1 MLVSSKGPVYNEK
14 QKTIGS
20 LKEVIMET
28 KARRIVV
35 ADTDSIGND
44 IDYSIFDELGDVV
57 YYKDKVT
64 EENARERL
72 KGANVLMINKSKI
85 TDKLLDDA
93 PDLELIC
100 EFATGYDNAN
110 IPACNRHNVK
120 VANVV
125 NYSTASVAQHTFA
138 MLFYLI
144 ENLRHYDEFVKSGA
158 YANQE
163 HFCCLDI
170 PFEELDGKT
179 YGIVGMGN
187 IGRKVAQI
195 ATAYGAKVIFYASSG
210 HSDCTDYEQVSFD
223 ELLERSDVISL
234 HCPLSD
240 RTRDLFNKDAF
251 DKMKK
256 TAILINVAR
265 GAVVSEQDLFDAL
278 DQGKIRAA
286 GLDVLNPEPMA
297 KDSPLLKIQDSGKL
311 IVTPHLAWASTEAR
325 TRCVEEVKKNVQAFY
340 SGKPRNIVSE

>member
-1 MLVSSKGPVYNEK
+1 M
-14 QKTIGS
+14 
-20 LKEVIMET
+20 
-28 KARRIVV
+28 RIVV
-35 ADTDSIGND
+35 ADTDSIGSD
-44 IDYSIFDELGDVV
+44 MDYSIYDELGEVV
-57 YYKDKVT
+57 YYEDKVT
-64 EENARERL
+64 EENAKERL
-72 KGANVLMINKSKI
+72 KGAQILMINKSQI

-100 EFATGYDNAN
+100 EFATGFDNAN
-110 IPACNRHNVK
+110 IPACDRHGVK

-138 MLFYLI
+138 MLFYLM
-144 ENLRHYDEFVKSGA
+144 ENLRHYDEFVKRGD
-158 YANQE
+158 YAAQS

-170 PFEELDGKT
+170 PYEELDGKT

-210 HSDCTDYEQVSFD
+210 SSDCTDYEQVSFD
-223 ELLERSDVISL
+223 ELLRRSDVISL

-240 RTRDLFNKDAF
+240 RTRNLFNKDAF

-256 TAILINVAR
+256 NAILINVAR

-278 DQGKIRAA
+278 DQGKIKAA
-286 GLDVLNPEPMA
+286 GLDVLSPEPMA

-325 TRCVEEVKKNVQAFY
+325 TRCLMEVKKNAQAWIN
-340 SGKPRNIVSE
+340 GTPRNLVN

>member
-1 MLVSSKGPVYNEK
+1 MK
-14 QKTIGS
+14 I
-20 LKEVIMET
+20 VI
-28 KARRIVV
+28 
-35 ADTDSIGND
+35 ADRDSVGTDM
-44 IDYSIFDELGDVV
+44 DYSIYDELGEVT
-57 YYKDKVT
+57 YYDDKVT
-64 EENARERL
+64 EDNAKERL
-72 KGANVLMINKSKI
+72 KGANVLVINKSRI

-110 IPACNRHNVK
+110 IPACDRHGVK
-120 VANVV
+120 VANVKG
-125 NYSTASVAQHTFA
+125 YSTASVAQHTFA
-138 MLFYLI
+138 LLFYLM

-158 YANQE
+158 YANQK

-170 PFEELDGKT
+170 PFQELEGKT

-240 RTRDLFNKDAF
+240 RTENLFNSIAF

-256 TAILINVAR
+256 NAILINVAR
-265 GAVVSEQDLFDAL
+265 GAVVNEDDLYEAL
-278 DQGKIRAA
+278 SQGKIHAA
-286 GLDVLNPEPMA
+286 GLDVLNPEPMR
-297 KDSPLLKIQDSGKL
+297 KDSPLLKIQDSGRL
-311 IVTPHLAWASTEAR
+311 FVTPHLAWASTEAR
-325 TRCVEEVKKNVQAFY
+325 VRCLDEVKKNIQAWV
-340 SGKPRNIVSE
+340 SGNPRNIVN

>member
-1 MLVSSKGPVYNEK
+1 MK
-14 QKTIGS
+14 I
-20 LKEVIMET
+20 VI
-28 KARRIVV
+28 
-35 ADTDSIGND
+35 ADKDSVGTDM
-44 IDYSIFDELGDVV
+44 DYSIYDELGEVT
-57 YYKDKVT
+57 YYDDKVT
-64 EENARERL
+64 EENAAERL
-72 KGANVLMINKSKI
+72 KGANVLVINKSQI
-85 TDKLLDDA
+85 TDKLLDAA

-100 EFATGYDNAN
+100 EFATGFDNAN
-110 IPACNRHNVK
+110 IPACNRHGVK

-138 MLFYLI
+138 MLFYLM
-144 ENLRHYDEFVKSGA
+144 ENLRHYDEFVKSGE

-170 PFEELDGKT
+170 PFDELDGKT

-195 ATAYGAKVIFYASSG
+195 ATAYGAHVIFYASSG

-240 RTRDLFNKDAF
+240 KTRDLFDKRAF
-251 DKMKK
+251 EKMKK

-265 GAVVSEQDLFDAL
+265 GAVVVEKDLSDAL
-278 DQGKIRAA
+278 INGEIAAA
-286 GLDVLNPEPMA
+286 GLDVLSPEPMA
-297 KDSPLLKIQDSGKL
+297 KDSTLLKIQDSGKL
-311 IVTPHLAWASTEAR
+311 IVTPHLAWASTQAR
-325 TRCVEEVKKNVQAFY
+325 TRCLDEAKKNIV
-340 SGKPRNIVSE
+340 SWMEGKPRNIVN

>member
-1 MLVSSKGPVYNEK
+1 VTFLLLAIWAREEK
-14 QKTIGS
+14 AMK
-20 LKEVIMET
+20 
-28 KARRIVV
+28 IVV
-35 ADTDSIGND
+35 ADRDSVGTDM
-44 IDYSIFDELGDVV
+44 DYSIYDELGEVT
-57 YYKDKVT
+57 YYDDKVNDD
-64 EENARERL
+64 NAKERL
-72 KGANVLMINKSKI
+72 AGARVLVINKSQI

-110 IPACNRHNVK
+110 IPACDRHGVK

-138 MLFYLI
+138 MLFYLM

-158 YANQE
+158 YANQK

-170 PFEELDGKT
+170 PFDELDGKT

-187 IGRKVAQI
+187 IGKKVAQI
-195 ATAYGAKVIFYASSG
+195 ATAYGANVIFYASSG

-240 RTRDLFNKDAF
+240 RTRDLFNKAAF
-251 DKMKK
+251 EKMKK

-265 GAVVSEQDLFDAL
+265 GAVVVEKDLADAL
-278 DQGKIRAA
+278 IKGEIAAA

-311 IVTPHLAWASTEAR
+311 IVTPHLAWASTQAR
-325 TRCVEEVKKNVQAFY
+325 TRCLDEVKKNIVAWMN
-340 SGKPRNIVSE
+340 GTPRNIVN

>member
-1 MLVSSKGPVYNEK
+1 MK
-14 QKTIGS
+14 I
-20 LKEVIMET
+20 VI
-28 KARRIVV
+28 
-35 ADTDSIGND
+35 ADKDSVGTDM
-44 IDYSIFDELGDVV
+44 DYSIYDELGEVT
-57 YYKDKVT
+57 YYDDKVT
-64 EENARERL
+64 EDNAKERL
-72 KGANVLMINKSKI
+72 AGANILVINKSQI

-100 EFATGYDNAN
+100 EFATGFDNAN
-110 IPACNRHNVK
+110 IPACDRHGVK
-120 VANVV
+120 VANIKG
-125 NYSTASVAQHTFA
+125 YSTPSVAQHTFA
-138 MLFYLI
+138 MLFYLM

-158 YANQE
+158 YANQD

-170 PFEELDGKT
+170 PYCELEGKT

-187 IGRKVAQI
+187 IGKKVAQI
-195 ATAYGAKVIFYASSG
+195 ATAFGAHVIFYASSG

-223 ELLERSDVISL
+223 GLLERSDVISL

-240 RTRDLFNKDAF
+240 RTRDLFDKRAF
-251 DKMKK
+251 DRMKS

-265 GAVVSEQDLFDAL
+265 GAVVTEADLAEAL
-278 DQGKIRAA
+278 TAGKIAAA

-325 TRCVEEVKKNVQAFY
+325 TRCLDEVKKNIQAWVAG
-340 SGKPRNIVSE
+340 SARNIVN

>member
-1 MLVSSKGPVYNEK
+1 MSDIK
-14 QKTIGS
+14 I
-20 LKEVIMET
+20 VI
-28 KARRIVV
+28 
-35 ADTDSIGND
+35 ADKDSVGYD
-44 IDYSIFDELGDVV
+44 MDYSIYEELGDVT
-57 YYKDKVT
+57 YYDDKVT
-64 EENARERL
+64 EENAKERL
-72 KGANVLMINKSKI
+72 AGAKVLVINKSQI

-110 IPACNRHNVK
+110 IPACDRHGVK
-120 VANVV
+120 VANIKG
-125 NYSTASVAQHTFA
+125 YSTPSVAQHTFA
-138 MLFYLI
+138 MLFYLM

-158 YANQE
+158 YANQD

-170 PFEELDGKT
+170 PYSELEGKT

-187 IGRKVAQI
+187 IGKKVAQI
-195 ATAYGAKVIFYASSG
+195 ATAFGAHVIFYASSG

-223 ELLERSDVISL
+223 ELLKRSDVISL

-240 RTRDLFNKDAF
+240 RTRDLFNAAAF

-265 GAVVSEQDLFDAL
+265 GAVVTEKDLADAL
-278 DQGKIRAA
+278 MEGKIAAA

-297 KDSPLLKIQDSGKL
+297 KDSALLQIQDSGKL

-325 TRCVEEVKKNVQAFY
+325 VRCLEEVKLNIQGWL
-340 SGKPRNIVSE
+340 SGQPRNIVN

>member
-1 MLVSSKGPVYNEK
+1 MK
-14 QKTIGS
+14 I
-20 LKEVIMET
+20 VI
-28 KARRIVV
+28 
-35 ADTDSIGND
+35 ADKDSVGTDM
-44 IDYSIFDELGDVV
+44 DYSIYDELGEVT
-57 YYKDKVT
+57 YYDDKVT
-64 EENARERL
+64 EENTAERL
-72 KGANVLMINKSKI
+72 KGANVLVINKSQI
-85 TDKLLDDA
+85 TDKLLDAA

-100 EFATGYDNAN
+100 EFATGFDNAN
-110 IPACNRHNVK
+110 IPACDRHGVK

-138 MLFYLI
+138 MLFYLM
-144 ENLRHYDEFVKSGA
+144 ENLRHYDEFVKSGE

-170 PFEELDGKT
+170 PFDELDGKT

-195 ATAYGAKVIFYASSG
+195 ATAYGAHVIFYASSG

-240 RTRDLFNKDAF
+240 RTRDLFDKRAF
-251 DKMKK
+251 EKMKK

-265 GAVVSEQDLFDAL
+265 GAVVVEKDLSDAL
-278 DQGKIRAA
+278 INGEIAAA
-286 GLDVLNPEPMA
+286 GLDVLSPEPMA
-297 KDSPLLKIQDSGKL
+297 KDSTLLKIQDSGKL
-311 IVTPHLAWASTEAR
+311 IVTPHLAWASTQAR
-325 TRCVEEVKKNVQAFY
+325 TRCLDEVKKNIV
-340 SGKPRNIVSE
+340 SWMEGKPMNIVN

>member
-1 MLVSSKGPVYNEK
+1 M
-14 QKTIGS
+14 
-20 LKEVIMET
+20 
-28 KARRIVV
+28 RIVV
-35 ADTDSIGND
+35 ADTDSIGSD
-44 IDYSIFDELGDVV
+44 MDYSIYDELGEVI
-57 YYKDKVT
+57 YYEDKVT

-72 KGANVLMINKSKI
+72 AGAQILMINKSQI

-100 EFATGYDNAN
+100 EFATGFDNAN
-110 IPACNRHNVK
+110 IPACDRHGVK

-138 MLFYLI
+138 MLFYLM
-144 ENLRHYDEFVKSGA
+144 ENLHHYDEFVKRGD
-158 YANQE
+158 YAAQS

-223 ELLERSDVISL
+223 ELLLRSDVISL

-240 RTRDLFNKDAF
+240 RTRNLFKKEAF

-265 GAVVSEQDLFDAL
+265 GAVVSEQDLADAL
-278 DQGKIRAA
+278 LQGKIRAA

-325 TRCVEEVKKNVQAFY
+325 TRCLEEVKKNALAWMN
-340 SGKPRNIVSE
+340 GTPRNLVN